1 MTFGLSLIPPM
12 LRQSRAPRVV
22 SNFTPGRDVSKTLS
36 GNLNTFSLADLL
48 QWLEI
53 NALSGRVTLRRGDL
67 QRTIDLKEGAIVF
80 VSSSRPSERLG
91 VFLARRLVLPEA
103 TLYELLAESFA
114 TGRNLT
120 RLILERQ
127 LLSREKLAAAVETL
141 AIEILFDLFR
151 WTNAGFEFDPS
162 YRIEDLIRIHL
173 SLRGQVLAF
182 HGVKSLDETT
192 KSLTDSSAAHEAG
205 ALWEREFRSDTL
217 NASFWSMIDGLPGET
232 PPVSALRDGWGA
244 FSMFAEKILARL
256 REPARLYPVFD
267 DVGALLRAA
276 LADGG
281 DPERIVQ
288 IAALDPF
295 LTVDLLYLAN
305 ALRPERASVTASTR
319 EAAAAV
325 GPDALRRLAGLLS
338 DPATPKIPSA
348 DRLEGMIRRSALSTA
363 VAASHVAASQEFT
376 PDEAYTLG
384 LVETLGSYD
393 LLKLLINIPF
403 PPGPMRGYALSRF
416 RGVFGRVLARKL
428 NLPGTHE
435 DVLGSTGRVSQSS
448 TRGEKLIFFA
458 KQMIPTEQIGPEWTS
473 DDPSLAERYSA
484 LRLDPALPQVI
495 ARDAERL
502 REAFQN

>member
-1 MTFGLSLIPPM
+1 M
-12 LRQSRAPRVV
+12 VV
-22 SNFTPGRDVSKTLS
+22 SNFPSGQAVSKTLS

-91 VFLARRLVLPEA
+91 VFLSKRLVLPEA
-103 TLYELLAESFA
+103 ALYELLAESFA

-127 LLSREKLAAAVETL
+127 LLSRDKLAAAVEAL

-151 WTNAGFEFDPS
+151 WTNAVFEFDPS

-192 KSLTDSSAAHEAG
+192 KTLTDSSAAHEAG
-205 ALWEREFRSDTL
+205 ALWEREFRPEAL
-217 NASFWSMIDGLPGET
+217 NASFWSMVDGLPGET
-232 PPVSALRDGWGA
+232 PPVSALRDGWSA
-244 FSMFAEKILARL
+244 YSMFAEKILARL
-256 REPARLYPVFD
+256 REPARLYPVYD
-267 DVGALLRAA
+267 DVATLLRAA

-295 LTVDLLYLAN
+295 LTVDLVYLAN
-305 ALRPERASVTASTR
+305 ALRPERVSVTASAR

-325 GPDALRRLAGLLS
+325 GPDALRRLTGLLA
-338 DPATPKIPSA
+338 DPATPKVPAA
-348 DRLEGMIRRSALSTA
+348 DRMEAVVRRSALSTA
-363 VAASHVAASQEFT
+363 VAASHMAASQEFS

-384 LVETLGSYD
+384 LVEALGAYD

-403 PPGPMRGYALSRF
+403 PAGPMRGYALARF

-428 NLPGTHE
+428 NFPRGHE
-435 DVLGSTGRVSQSS
+435 DVLGSTGRVGLSS
-448 TRGEKLIFFA
+448 TPGEKLIFFA
-458 KQMIPTEQIGPEWTS
+458 KQMIPTDQIGPEWTS
-473 DDPSLAERYSA
+473 DDPALAERFAA
-484 LRLDPALPQVI
+484 LSLDPALPQVI

-502 REAFQN
+502 RDVFHN

>member
-1 MTFGLSLIPPM
+1 M
-12 LRQSRAPRVV
+12 
-22 SNFTPGRDVSKTLS
+22 SNFPSGHAVSKKLT

-91 VFLARRLVLPEA
+91 VFLAKRLVLPEA

-114 TGRNLT
+114 TGQNLT

-127 LLSREKLAAAVETL
+127 LLSREKLAAAVESL

-205 ALWEREFRSDTL
+205 ALWEREFRPEAL
-217 NASFWSMIDGLPGET
+217 NASFWSMIEGLPGET

-244 FSMFAEKILARL
+244 FSTFADKVFTRL
-256 REPARLYPVFD
+256 REPARLYAVYD
-267 DVGALLRAA
+267 DVAALLRAA

-305 ALRPERASVTASTR
+305 ALRPDRVNVTASAR

-325 GPDALRRLAGLLS
+325 GPGALRRLAGLLS
-338 DPATPKIPSA
+338 DPATPKVAAA
-348 DRLEGMIRRSALSTA
+348 DRMEAVIRRSALSTA

-384 LVETLGSYD
+384 LVEALGSFD

-403 PPGPMRGYALSRF
+403 PPGPMRAYALARF

-428 NLPGTHE
+428 NFPKEHE
-435 DVLGSTGRVSQSS
+435 DVLGSSGRVTLSS
-448 TRGEKLIFFA
+448 TSGEKLIFFA
-458 KQMIPTEQIGPEWTS
+458 KQMIPTEHLGPEWTS
-473 DDPSLAERYSA
+473 DDPALAERFAA
-484 LRLDPALPQVI
+484 LSLDPALPKVI

-502 REAFQN
+502 RDAFHS

>member
-1 MTFGLSLIPPM
+1 M
-12 LRQSRAPRVV
+12 
-22 SNFTPGRDVSKTLS
+22 SNFPSGQAVSKTLS

-91 VFLARRLVLPEA
+91 VFLSKRLVLSEA
-103 TLYELLAESFA
+103 VLYELLAESFA

-127 LLSREKLAAAVETL
+127 LLSRDKLAAAVEAL

-151 WTNAGFEFDPS
+151 WTNAVFEFDPS

-192 KSLTDSSAAHEAG
+192 KTLTDSSAAHEAG
-205 ALWEREFRSDTL
+205 ALWEREFRPEAL
-217 NASFWSMIDGLPGET
+217 NASFWSMVDGLPGET
-232 PPVSALRDGWGA
+232 PPVSVLRDGWSA
-244 FSMFAEKILARL
+244 YSLFAEKIFARL
-256 REPARLYPVFD
+256 REPARLYPVYD
-267 DVGALLRAA
+267 DVAALLRAA

-295 LTVDLLYLAN
+295 LTVDLVYLAN
-305 ALRPERASVTASTR
+305 ALRPDRVSVTASAR

-325 GPDALRRLAGLLS
+325 GPDALRRLTGLLA
-338 DPATPKIPSA
+338 DPATPKVPAA
-348 DRLEGMIRRSALSTA
+348 DRMEAVIRRSALSTA

-384 LVETLGSYD
+384 LVEALGGYD

-403 PPGPMRGYALSRF
+403 PPGLMRGYALARF

-428 NLPGTHE
+428 NFPKGHE
-435 DVLGSTGRVSQSS
+435 DVLGSTGRVGLSS
-448 TRGEKLIFFA
+448 TPGEKLIFFA
-458 KQMIPTEQIGPEWTS
+458 KQMIPTDQIGPDWTS
-473 DDPSLAERYSA
+473 DDPALAERFAA
-484 LRLDPALPQVI
+484 LSLDPALPQVI

-502 REAFQN
+502 RDVFHN

>member
-1 MTFGLSLIPPM
+1 M
-12 LRQSRAPRVV
+12 
-22 SNFTPGRDVSKTLS
+22 SNFPSGQAVSKTLS

-91 VFLARRLVLPEA
+91 VFLSKRLVLPEA
-103 TLYELLAESFA
+103 ALYELLAESFA

-127 LLSREKLAAAVETL
+127 LLSRDKLAAAVEAL

-151 WTNAGFEFDPS
+151 WTNAVFEFDPT

-192 KSLTDSSAAHEAG
+192 KTLTDSSAAHEAG
-205 ALWEREFRSDTL
+205 ALWEREFRPDAL
-217 NASFWSMIDGLPGET
+217 NAAWWSIVDALPGDT
-232 PPVSALRDGWGA
+232 PPVSALRDGFSA
-244 FSMFAEKILARL
+244 FTQFSEKVYARL

-267 DVGALLRAA
+267 DVAALLLTA
-276 LADGG
+276 LAEGG
-281 DPERIVQ
+281 DPERLVQ

-295 LTVDLLYLAN
+295 FTVDLLYLAN
-305 ALRPERASVTASTR
+305 ALRPDRANVTASAR

-325 GPDALRRLAGLLS
+325 GPGAFRRLAGLLA
-338 DPATPKIPSA
+338 DPGTPKVPAS
-348 DRLEGMIRRSALSTA
+348 DRMEGLIRRSALSTA
-363 VAASHVAASQEFT
+363 VAASHLSAAEELSSE
-376 PDEAYTLG
+376 EAYTLG
-384 LVETLGSYD
+384 LIETLGSYD
-393 LLKLLINIPF
+393 LLKLLIHVPF
-403 PPGPMRGYALSRF
+403 PPGPMRGAALGGF
-416 RGVFGRVLARKL
+416 RAVFGRVLARKL